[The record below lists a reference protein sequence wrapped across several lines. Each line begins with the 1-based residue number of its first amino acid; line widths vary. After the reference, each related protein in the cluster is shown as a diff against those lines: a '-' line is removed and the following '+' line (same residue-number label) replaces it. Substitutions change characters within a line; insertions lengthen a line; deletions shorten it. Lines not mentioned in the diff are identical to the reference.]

1 MKGSFVTCFFTS
13 RLVELELQNVAHK
26 ISERKNNITLTAR
39 FSYFISVTWGNKPFL
54 SCPKP
59 LFQSEVK

>member
-26 ISERKNNITLTAR
+26 ISERKNNNFNCKIQL
-39 FSYFISVTWGNKPFL
+39 FYLSYIG
-54 SCPKP
+54 
-59 LFQSEVK
+59 